1 MPSKAEF
8 AESLSTIEGSGAK
21 AGTPWF
27 PRADPVRHSVC
38 LSGSFRLRRKIRVV
52 WPRMILV
59 SVSEG
64 PLTSGPIA
72 SLVADGLVITEFVIG
87 LICGGVGS
95 ILLLRWA
102 YS

>member
-21 AGTPWF
+21 AGTPRF

-72 SLVADGLVITEFVIG
+72 SLWPMDW
-87 LICGGVGS
+87 
-95 ILLLRWA
+95 LLRNSLLVSFVA
-102 YS
+102 ALDQSCC